1 MGPIRTSWASAAS
14 DASNN
19 NKVLPLPLS
28 GCVCNAFQRKRR
40 ISRPSFA
47 SGTTVEVG
55 TSPAASSQFWEPRF
69 GDGQSVDDTE
79 MTLPC
84 AEVLFLKPTLILGQ
98 FLFLTKKEKET
109 VLQCQFQS
117 ARCQGR

>member
-1 MGPIRTSWASAAS
+1 MESTIHTHAE
-14 DASNN
+14 D
-19 NKVLPLPLS
+19 
-28 GCVCNAFQRKRR
+28 
-40 ISRPSFA
+40 
-47 SGTTVEVG
+47 G

-109 VLQCQFQS
+109 VLQWKKTTALS
-117 ARCQGR
+117 MR